1 MEEECVGSQV
11 PQQTVALQKKKK
23 CLKIHDIHICMST
36 CNRQLIYY
44 SYFIITVLLLTLF
57 HDIKRFRNQNWKRN
71 MLLCVIP
78 SNPASICF
86 TLMVF
91 VWVYSCMVFS
101 NGVSSSDNERSK
113 SGQFLNNKLARR
125 RKKAVI
131 LGSVCASHCEAHR
144 LKIKEYTISNKRTAS
159 VL

>member
-1 MEEECVGSQV
+1 
-11 PQQTVALQKKKK
+11 
-23 CLKIHDIHICMST
+23 
-36 CNRQLIYY
+36 
-44 SYFIITVLLLTLF
+44 
-57 HDIKRFRNQNWKRN
+57 

-101 NGVSSSDNERSK
+101 KGVSSSDYEQSK
-113 SGQFLNNKLARR
+113 SGQLLNNKLARM

-131 LGSVCASHCEAHR
+131 LGCLCIP
-144 LKIKEYTISNKRTAS
+144 L
-159 VL
+159 